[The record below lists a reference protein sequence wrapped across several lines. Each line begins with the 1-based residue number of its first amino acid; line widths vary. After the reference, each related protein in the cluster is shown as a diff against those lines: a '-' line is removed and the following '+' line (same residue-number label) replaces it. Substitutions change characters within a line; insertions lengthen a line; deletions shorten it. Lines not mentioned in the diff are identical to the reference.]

1 MHMQSVPRSRVV
13 LVLSLVLLSG
23 SLAVFGTVTGIT
35 SATTAATDYEF
46 TIENGALVETSGGTN
61 ETLIAELRTVQRI
74 TITNL
79 DTSPVVQTTAR
90 EPPELT
96 RPQRKQ
102 AKQIVTRKEAITDTL
117 ATPTDAVYTM
127 RPIPTAIPSDRA
139 AVIGADPDTTWGRF
153 VAADESAF
161 KVQNGTASG
170 TVVINRTDPQRSD
183 ERALVIVEPI
193 NQDVRYSIVVD
204 LQNETIDA
212 FVRLRGTPA

>member
-35 SATTAATDYEF
+35 SATTAAADYEF

-61 ETLIAELRTVQRI
+61 ETLVADLRTVQRV

-161 KVQNGTASG
+161 TVQNGTAAG

-183 ERALVIVEPI
+183 ERALVVVEPI